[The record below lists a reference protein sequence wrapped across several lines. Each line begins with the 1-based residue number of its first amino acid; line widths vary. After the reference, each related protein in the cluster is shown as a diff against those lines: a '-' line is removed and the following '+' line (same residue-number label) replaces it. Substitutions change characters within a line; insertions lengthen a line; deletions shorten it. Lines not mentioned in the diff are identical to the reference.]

1 MPEKPAVLF
10 VCLGNIC
17 RSPLAEAAFRHAC
30 KEAGLDA
37 LADSAGTAAYHVGE
51 PPDPRSIAMAASKGI
66 DIGHY
71 RGRQIERSDFHRF
84 THIFALDHSNLQDII
99 AFAPDDGS
107 ASISLLLDVVPGRL
121 GQSVADPYYGD
132 EGGFIETWNDVTE
145 AATSLLELFS
155 DPRQSD
161 MQTFER

>member
-37 LADSAGTAAYHVGE
+37 IADSAGTAAYHVGE

-71 RGRQIERSDFHRF
+71 RGRQIVRDDFTRF
-84 THIFALDHSNLQDII
+84 SHILAMDHSNLLNIESI
-99 AFAPDDGS
+99 RPNGAS
-107 ASISLLLDVVPGRL
+107 AHVGLLLDVIPARR
-121 GQSVADPYYGD
+121 GQEIGDPYYGGQ
-132 EGGFIETWNDVTE
+132 EGFEIVWNDVAGAGKALVE
-145 AATSLLELFS
+145 SLLEA
-155 DPRQSD
+155 
-161 MQTFER
+161 